1 LDATTGAQVWTKNLV
16 AAIPGGEGYATGLP
30 YLGLAAAAGLLV
42 VPNGNSINVFML
54 STNP

>member
-1 LDATTGAQVWTKNLV
+1 LDATTGAQVWTKNLG
-16 AAIPGGEGYATGLP
+16 AAIPAGEGYATGLP
-30 YLGLAAAAGLLV
+30 YLGLAAADGLLV